1 MAKPKKL
8 PAPSTPDAAQAI
20 AQADTPRVKWT
31 VVAQIAVAVVV
42 VWALAIAAIPYV
54 DYWAVGVVAVLTAVL
69 AGFGIWVWRFT
80 RRQQRIVEVLKQAT
94 DEEGRRAAIAQ
105 LEAQG
110 SKDAMAALARA
121 QLMLR
126 DDPREAMG
134 VLEGIDLKKE
144 PGSVQDEVR
153 SNLAFLYLA
162 QGRPKD
168 ARPLVDELRLDRQS
182 NAKAKAMYAA
192 VMAETFARTGSPDEA
207 KKLLETYSA
216 DDPAYGEVAVVLLRA
231 QVYTYLATKN
241 RGLMRKAMAR
251 IAAID
256 PNQLAPFAT
265 KGASPELQA
274 AVREVLAGAGF
285 ATRAKQKVQ
294 RR

>member
-1 MAKPKKL
+1 VAKPKKL
-8 PAPSTPDAAQAI
+8 PPPAVADASQVVAQSD
-20 AQADTPRVKWT
+20 QPRIKWS
-31 VVAQIAVAVVV
+31 VIAQIAVGVII
-42 VWALAIAAIPYV
+42 VWALALGTIPYIS
-54 DYWAVGVVAVLTAVL
+54 YWGVGVVAVLTAVL
-69 AGFGIWVWRFT
+69 AGFGIWIWRFT
-80 RRQQRIVEVLKQAT
+80 RRQQRIVDVLRQAT
-94 DEEGRRAAIAQ
+94 DEPGRLAAIAQ

-110 SKDAMAALARA
+110 SKDAMASLARA
-121 QLMLR
+121 QLVLR
-126 DDPREAMG
+126 DDPRAAMEI
-134 VLEGIDLKKE
+134 LEGIQLAKE
-144 PGSVQDEVR
+144 PGPVQDEVR

-168 ARPLVDELRLDRQS
+168 ARPLVDELRLDRQQ

-192 VMAETFARTGSPDEA
+192 VMAETFARTGKPEEA

-231 QVYTYLATKN
+231 QVYTFSATKN
-241 RGLMRKAMAR
+241 RGLMRKAMIR
-251 IAAID
+251 IAESD
-256 PNQLAPFAT
+256 PNQLAPFMA

-274 AVREVLAGAGF
+274 AVREVLSQAGF